1 MKLCSYNSNAVLIH
15 LVSRNILTSFLG
27 VILFISG
34 IEDDKL
40 LIDISSSNSL
50 PDCRQ
55 AASASDTRVD
65 SDSGKSFSGFS
76 NPGGVDVDSCIDG
89 GADQHMSDSTK
100 PSSEDR
106 VGLDDETIDLKPTMT
121 GTAAESESSLNDVR
135 DDVTCESSSDD
146 SGKASTVVATDQYDI
161 SSHTASA
168 DCNSSASHVNNDIGS
183 ADDDGI
189 NVDDTRSC
197 IDLTKVSI
205 TSMCSYVA
213 CCVDVYTRKK
223 WFCDFYIWILDQR
236 KSTLDLVDTQF
247 KSVRISVLKQL
258 IYMDS
263 FCKKNY
269 VF

>member
-1 MKLCSYNSNAVLIH
+1 MKLCSYNSAAILIH
-15 LVSRNILTSFLG
+15 LVSRNVLKSFLG
-27 VILFISG
+27 VIWFISG

-50 PDCRQ
+50 PDCQQ

-146 SGKASTVVATDQYDI
+146 SGKASRVATDQYDV

-183 ADDDGI
+183 ADDGGI
-189 NVDDTRSC
+189 TVDDTRSC

-213 CCVDVYTRKK
+213 CCVDVCTRKK

-258 IYMDS
+258 IH
-263 FCKKNY
+263 FVKKLCFLIY
-269 VF
+269 Q